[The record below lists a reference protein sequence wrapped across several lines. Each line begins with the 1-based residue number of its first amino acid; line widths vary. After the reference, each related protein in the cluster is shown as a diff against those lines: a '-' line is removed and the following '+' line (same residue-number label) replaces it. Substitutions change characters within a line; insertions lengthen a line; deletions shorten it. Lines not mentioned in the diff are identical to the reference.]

1 LIRHKYPWTLNLGYH
16 NMPDK
21 TLEAWRNLWF
31 HTGDAGKYDE
41 DGFFYF
47 VDRLKDYIRHK
58 GENIS
63 SFEIEGVINSHASVH
78 ESAAVG
84 IRLKDRGGEDDVKIC
99 VVLKPGETLSPE
111 NLLDYCQERMPYF
124 AVPQY
129 VEFMNELPKT
139 QTEKVQKHK
148 LREAGITAD
157 TWDREKANYQVKK
170 G

>member
-1 LIRHKYPWTLNLGYH
+1 V
-16 NMPDK
+16 
-21 TLEAWRNLWF
+21 EAWRNLWF

-63 SFEIEGVINSHASVH
+63 SFEIEGVVNSHELVH

-111 NLLDYCQERMPYF
+111 TLLDYCQERMPYF